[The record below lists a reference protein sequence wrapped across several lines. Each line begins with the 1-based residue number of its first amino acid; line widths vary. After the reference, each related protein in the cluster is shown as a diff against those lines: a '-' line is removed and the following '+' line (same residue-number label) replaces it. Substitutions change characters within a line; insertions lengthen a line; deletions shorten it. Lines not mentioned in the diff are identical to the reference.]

1 MRTALQTDAIEARSA
16 AVRLGGRLIWEHLD
30 LSVPAGQFVAV
41 LGPNGAGKSTL
52 VKSVLGLVPL
62 SAGTLSVLGAE
73 PGQRNADIGYLPQ
86 RRSFDAGLRVRG
98 VDVVRL
104 GLDGD
109 RWGVPWPGRSRHRE
123 AQRRVAEVVDPGD
136 ARAYADPPGGAV

>member
-1 MRTALQTDAIEARSA
+1 MGTALHTVAIAARDA

-62 SAGTLSVLGAE
+62 SAGTPWVLGAE

-86 RRSFDAGLRVRG
+86 RRSFDAALRVRG
-98 VDVVRL
+98 
-104 GLDGD
+104 
-109 RWGVPWPGRSRHRE
+109 
-123 AQRRVAEVVDPGD
+123 AD
-136 ARAYADPPGGAV
+136 ARPPGLARC